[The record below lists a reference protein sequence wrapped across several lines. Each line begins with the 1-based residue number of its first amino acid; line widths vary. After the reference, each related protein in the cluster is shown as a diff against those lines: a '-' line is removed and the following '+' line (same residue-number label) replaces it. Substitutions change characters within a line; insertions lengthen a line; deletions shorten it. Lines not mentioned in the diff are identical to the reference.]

1 MEQVVEKALREP
13 VLDVRGELRH
23 WIDVLA
29 DWLEQKLRERG
40 KQEYVFNGGLS
51 VSGLPTS
58 NSLRLYSFGNT
69 PRYRLSA
76 ESCIRHG

>member
-1 MEQVVEKALREP
+1 M
-13 VLDVRGELRH
+13 DVRGELRH

-51 VSGLPTS
+51 VSGLQHVGR
-58 NSLRLYSFGNT
+58 LRGEVIIPETLRRILEQRG
-69 PRYRLSA
+69 
-76 ESCIRHG
+76 